1 MSDDVD
7 YGRDISV
14 TQSLRT
20 GRFATNLQLVGE
32 ACYRRLTTPRG
43 MLRGGEDEANYGLD
57 LTDLIGS
64 SNPLQL
70 SQTLPG
76 RIRSEL
82 LKDERVDGVDVS
94 LTRSVSGPSTTFN
107 IVIDVTT
114 AAGPFTLQ
122 LLATAV
128 TTSLLGI
135 TET

>member
-1 MSDDVD
+1 MSDNVD

-14 TQSLRT
+14 TTSLRT
-20 GRFATNLQLVGE
+20 GRFATNLQVVGE

-57 LTDLIGS
+57 LTELIGS
-64 SNPLQL
+64 SNPVQL
-70 SQTLPG
+70 AQTLSG

-82 LKDERVDGVDVS
+82 LKDERVDSVDVL
-94 LTRSVSGPSTTFN
+94 LTRTTVGPATTFN

-122 LLATAV
+122 LLANAV

-135 TET
+135 TAT